1 MVPILEVADDRG
13 WVPLTGQS
21 FHLLAG
27 LVPPSWSSNMQYKD
41 SPTICP
47 LRSVHMSAPDMLA
60 SCQSAHFL
68 LLGPCPSGQAI
79 CYSP

>member
-1 MVPILEVADDRG
+1 MGPGIASTPATMALLSMVPILEVADDRG

-41 SPTICP
+41 SPSMP
-47 LRSVHMSAPDMLA
+47 FQVHMSAPDVLVA
-60 SCQSAHFL
+60 NLPIFSF
-68 LLGPCPSGQAI
+68 
-79 CYSP
+79 